1 MGEYMDSP
9 QPKTPHN
16 PLAFSP
22 VHAGFPSP
30 ADDYSEQT
38 LDLNELVITNPTATF
53 YVRVAGDSMKDAC
66 IEEGDI
72 LVVDRSLYAAHNAI
86 VIALING
93 EFTVKRLYLTGRHIF
108 LLPAN
113 RSYKPL
119 KVTEHME
126 FQVWGVVTHC
136 IRKVR

>member
-9 QPKTPHN
+9 QPKTPPI
-16 PLAFSP
+16 PLALSP

-30 ADDYSEQT
+30 AGDYTEQT
-38 LDLNELVITNPTATF
+38 LDLNELVISNPTATF

-72 LVVDRSLYAAHNAI
+72 LVVDRSLHAAPNAI
-86 VIALING
+86 VIALLTG
-93 EFTVKRLYLTGRHIF
+93 AFTVKRLDLPGKHVF

-113 RSYKPL
+113 RLYKPL
-119 KVTEHME
+119 KVSEHLE
-126 FQVWGVVTHC
+126 FQVWGVVTYC

>member
-1 MGEYMDSP
+1 MGKHMNSP
-9 QPKTPHN
+9 QSKKPPI

-30 ADDYSEQT
+30 ADEYREQT
-38 LDLNELVITNPTATF
+38 LDLNELVISNPKATF
-53 YVRVAGDSMKDAC
+53 YVRVTGDSMKEAC
-66 IEEGDI
+66 IQEGDI
-72 LVVDRSLYAAHNAI
+72 LVVDRSLDAAHNAI
-86 VIALING
+86 VIALLNG
-93 EFTVKRLYLTGRHIF
+93 EFTVKRLYLSGKHLF

-113 RSYKPL
+113 RLYKPM

-126 FQVWGVVTHC
+126 FQVWGVVTYC